1 MAKSKT
7 KTRADLLR
15 ENMELRAQLA
25 HGYHNAAY
33 YLPKAGQKHMTASGV
48 ILTLTALGGREI
60 VPPVMIFDG
69 LSDETISAIHADLIR
84 SYERATEQKPKG
96 AK

>member
-33 YLPKAGQKHMTASGV
+33 YLPEAG
-48 ILTLTALGGREI
+48 
-60 VPPVMIFDG
+60 
-69 LSDETISAIHADLIR
+69 
-84 SYERATEQKPKG
+84 QKPKG